1 MTKKL
6 NVCIIVSIYS
16 RYNKTKMV
24 LADLGRRLSSA
35 LRNLNN
41 ATIINEQVLNEALG
55 EICRALLEAD
65 VNVHLVKQLRE
76 NVK

>member
-1 MTKKL
+1 
-6 NVCIIVSIYS
+6 
-16 RYNKTKMV
+16 MV

-35 LRNLNN
+35 FDNLRN
-41 ATIINEQVLNEALG
+41 AAVVNEQVLNNTLG

-65 VNVHLVKQLRE
+65 INVHLVKQLRE

>member
-1 MTKKL
+1 MYKICL
-6 NVCIIVSIYS
+6 IYS
-16 RYNKTKMV
+16 RDFVIQTRMV

-35 LRNLNN
+35 LRNLSN
-41 ATIINEQVLNEALG
+41 ATIINEQVLNEALT

-65 VNVHLVKQLRE
+65 VNVLLVKQLRE

>member
-1 MTKKL
+1 
-6 NVCIIVSIYS
+6 
-16 RYNKTKMV
+16 MV

>member
-1 MTKKL
+1 
-6 NVCIIVSIYS
+6 
-16 RYNKTKMV
+16 MV
-24 LADLGRRLSSA
+24 LGDLGRRLLSA
-35 LRNLNN
+35 LHPLRN
-41 ATIINEQVLNEALG
+41 ATVVNEQVLNNTLG